1 MTVGMANFKL
11 CTFMWVFGI
20 VSKERKGNY
29 IHLRKGAS
37 IGFSYFLALCAC
49 VSSIGKLSFVSI
61 VLLYSCSNGYFSD
74 EITVK
79 VCGIDDKAVVV
90 SLINGAGDSFLTE
103 SGANSTTATP
113 ITKST
118 PAAPAT
124 QPVLKIAAQ
133 QCQVGPFNG
142 YLSHEVSQQE
152 FYVQR
157 TSDTELLDSVTTRV
171 QDQSASPQIISPVIG
186 QACIAKF
193 RDDGAWYRA
202 EITSISDTEVQVLF
216 VDFGN
221 SSSVDRA
228 DILVISEELSK
239 IPAIAV
245 PCKLTTQA
253 PDQSLTEWA
262 AGLYHSHIFYAYTV
276 MHRYF
281 KLCWMLLLWL
291 CDKIT

>member
-1 MTVGMANFKL
+1 MLV
-11 CTFMWVFGI
+11 
-20 VSKERKGNY
+20 
-29 IHLRKGAS
+29 
-37 IGFSYFLALCAC
+37 YFCN
-49 VSSIGKLSFVSI
+49 
-61 VLLYSCSNGYFSD
+61 NGYFSD

-90 SLINGAGDSFLTE
+90 SLINSAGDSFLTE
-103 SGANSTTATP
+103 SGANSIIASPVTSP
-113 ITKST
+113 PKST

-171 QDQSASPQIISPVIG
+171 QDQSASPQMTSPVIG

-202 EITSISDTEVQVLF
+202 EIRAISDTEVQVLF

-221 SSSVDRA
+221 SSSVDRG

-253 PDQSLTEWA
+253 PDQSLTDWA
-262 AGLYHSHIFYAYTV
+262 AGL
-276 MHRYF
+276 
-281 KLCWMLLLWL
+281 
-291 CDKIT
+291 